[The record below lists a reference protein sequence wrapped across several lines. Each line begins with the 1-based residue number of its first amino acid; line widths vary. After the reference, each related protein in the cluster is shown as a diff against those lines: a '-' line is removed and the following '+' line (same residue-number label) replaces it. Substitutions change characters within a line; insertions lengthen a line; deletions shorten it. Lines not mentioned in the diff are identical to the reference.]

1 MWFYV
6 RFEANEKRLRFE
18 HTAHNIISFLHAH
31 FFLVFSF
38 SVHRRFAVWWL
49 YKTYFYVFFSS
60 FGDIRR
66 RLNHHVLLLNFLFT
80 MLWCLVCK
88 LNTCKNPYVFHL
100 VIQMKVRFLCDVDQR
115 LMLAFFFLCA
125 AHFVSIRL
133 NFCFR
138 FGIFSLYFAYTVH
151 MRIDFVWPHWWRWW
165 CYNAHF
171 TCILRFR
178 FNSYYKA

>member
-6 RFEANEKRLRFE
+6 RFEANEKLLRFE

-115 LMLAFFFLCA
+115 LMLAFFFSLCRSFRFYKIEFLFSFWHFFPLFCIHRSYENWFRLA
-125 AHFVSIRL
+125 TLMTVMVLQCTFYMHFV
-133 NFCFR
+133 
-138 FGIFSLYFAYTVH
+138 FSFQFL
-151 MRIDFVWPHWWRWW
+151 
-165 CYNAHF
+165 
-171 TCILRFR
+171 L
-178 FNSYYKA
+178 